1 MQSES
6 TATNEITRKLF
17 LVLFL
22 VQEVQEIYMSIYN
35 ATRHP
40 VYMMEAGLGIPNSL
54 IGLSTDSLVFCEQ
67 KSERAI
73 R

>member
-1 MQSES
+1 M
-6 TATNEITRKLF
+6 
-17 LVLFL
+17 FL

-54 IGLSTDSLVFCEQ
+54 IGLSTDLLVFCEQ

-73 R
+73 S